1 MAKTA
6 PARRI
11 ERGSDLST
19 RSEIPVSVPSEIE
32 RQKQPAEFDVLQHVV
47 KALDDT
53 LCNMAD
59 VVDMTD
65 ELEDA
70 ARKAGGDDADMRAH
84 RQARAYRVL
93 DTIVTAALRQSGTV
107 EQQLADSSPRL
118 PSWRPISPAGR
129 RTTPRPFLPGPTQPR
144 SKAGVFSVCE
154 DSSGA

>member
-65 ELEDA
+65 ELEEA
-70 ARKAGGDDADMRAH
+70 AKKAGGDDVTMRAH

-93 DTIVTAALRQSGTV
+93 ETIVTAALRQSGTV
-107 EQQLADSSPRL
+107 ERQMTDFLAASPDLARYL
-118 PSWRPISPAGR
+118 ARWQAEG
-129 RTTPRPFLPGPTQPR
+129 
-144 SKAGVFSVCE
+144 
-154 DSSGA
+154 

>member
-70 ARKAGGDDADMRAH
+70 AKKAGGDDADMPAH

-93 DTIVTAALRQSGTV
+93 DTIVTAALQQSGTV
-107 EQQLADSSPRL
+107 ETQLAAFLATSPKLAHYLARWQ
-118 PSWRPISPAGR
+118 SEASAG
-129 RTTPRPFLPGPTQPR
+129 
-144 SKAGVFSVCE
+144 S
-154 DSSGA
+154 

>member
-1 MAKTA
+1 MAKTT

-19 RSEIPVSVPSEIE
+19 LSEIPVSVPSEIE
-32 RQKQPAEFDVLQHVV
+32 HQKQPAEFDVLQHVV

-70 ARKAGGDDADMRAH
+70 AKKAGGDDADMRAH

-93 DTIVTAALRQSGTV
+93 DTIVTAALRQSGIV
-107 EQQLADSSPRL
+107 EQQLADFLAASPTLARYL
-118 PSWRPISPAGR
+118 ARWQAEG
-129 RTTPRPFLPGPTQPR
+129 
-144 SKAGVFSVCE
+144 
-154 DSSGA
+154 